1 MIFCY
6 KTGMKLMYFKVTLVD
21 ERADFAI
28 RGESTSE
35 IVSQVS

>member
-1 MIFCY
+1 MVFSY
-6 KTGMKLMYFKVTLVD
+6 KTGMNLIYFKVTLVD
-21 ERADFAI
+21 ERTDFAI